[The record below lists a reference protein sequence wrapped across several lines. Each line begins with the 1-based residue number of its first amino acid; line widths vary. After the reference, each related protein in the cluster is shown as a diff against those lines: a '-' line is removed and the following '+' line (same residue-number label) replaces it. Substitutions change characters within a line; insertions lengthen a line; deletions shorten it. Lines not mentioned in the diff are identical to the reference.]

1 MYTERVSEEEKKK
14 KRKNGNHK
22 FVMMKTTFHPAE
34 IIADWQRSN
43 EIN

>member
-1 MYTERVSEEEKKK
+1 MFVERVSEEEKKN
-14 KRKNGNHK
+14 RNHK
-22 FVMMKTTFHPAE
+22 FVMMKTTSHPAE